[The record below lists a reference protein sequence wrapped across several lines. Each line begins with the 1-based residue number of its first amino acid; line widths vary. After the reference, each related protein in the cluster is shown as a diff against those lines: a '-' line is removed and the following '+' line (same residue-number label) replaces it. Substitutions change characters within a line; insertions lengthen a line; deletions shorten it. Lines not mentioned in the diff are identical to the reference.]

1 MRQWLLVLL
10 SGLWL
15 TGCQLP
21 PKQNLQTDLDGPL
34 AQLQVDSRQLYSR
47 MQKLTTDK
55 SCSNDNQCSVMGI
68 GQRACGGPEQ
78 FLVYSQQKTDQKL
91 LGFTAER
98 YRKTREVHNQR
109 LGSYSICQ
117 HLTAPLAAC
126 QLGHC
131 VLVE

>member
-1 MRQWLLVLL
+1 MRQLIATLLLTA
-10 SGLWL
+10 GL
-15 TGCQLP
+15 TACQLP
-21 PKQNLQTDLDGPL
+21 PEQHLQTDLDGPL

-47 MQKLTTDK
+47 MQKLTADK
-55 SCSNDNQCSVMGI
+55 SCSNDNQCAVIGI

-78 FLVYSQQKTDQKL
+78 FLVFSQQKTDQKL

-98 YRKTREVHNQR
+98 YRKTRDEHNQR

-117 HLTAPLAAC
+117 QLTTPLAAC
-126 QLGHC
+126 QLGKC